1 MVSALQFKKKI
12 SISLTKFYLF
22 IINAIARKTN
32 KMSLKSKIKKLI
44 PERLISFYHFCLAAL
59 AAFYCGFPSKKMIV
73 IGITGTKGKTSAA
86 NFIWSVLN
94 SAGYKTGLIG
104 TANIRIGDIEM
115 MNKYH
120 MTMPGRFILQ
130 GLLKRM
136 ADAGCEFAV
145 VETTSEG
152 IKQWRHWGI
161 FYDIAIFTNLS
172 PEHLQ
177 SHGGSFEKY
186 KAAKSKMFKALRN
199 GSRKTVGGEEIK
211 KIIIANYDDLHK
223 EYFLNFPADKKIT
236 FGTIEGAGFQADK
249 IRNTKDGLEFFV
261 GSMPYEINVLGKF
274 NVYNALPAVAIGS
287 VFGVSNEQIRE
298 GLKSLK
304 NIPGRME
311 KIDEGQDF
319 TVFVDYAHEK
329 EGMSAVLETVS
340 EIAAEAMSKVIVLLG
355 AEGGGRDKA
364 KRPILG
370 EISAKKADFVVVSNV
385 DPYEDDPKEI
395 CEDIAVAA
403 EKFGKIRNLD
413 LFVIEDRR
421 EGIKKALSLASKNDI
436 VLITGKGS
444 EQSIIIG
451 GKRYPWD
458 DRVVVRE
465 ELNKIF

>member
-1 MVSALQFKKKI
+1 
-12 SISLTKFYLF
+12 
-22 IINAIARKTN
+22 
-32 KMSLKSKIKKLI
+32 MSLKSKIKKII
-44 PERLISFYHFCLAAL
+44 PEQFVSLYHLSLAAI
-59 AAFYCGFPSKKMIV
+59 AAFYYRWPSKKMIV

-86 NFIWSVLN
+86 NFIWSVLT
-94 SAGYKTGLIG
+94 AGGRKTGLIG
-104 TANIRIGDIEM
+104 TANIRIGEIEM
-115 MNKYH
+115 LNKYH

-130 GLLKRM
+130 KILKQM
-136 ADAGCEFAV
+136 LSAGCEFAV

-152 IKQWRHWGI
+152 IKQWRHFGI
-161 FYDIAIFTNLS
+161 FYDIAIFTNLTS
-172 PEHLQ
+172 EHLEA
-177 SHGGSFEKY
+177 HGNSFEKY
-186 KAAKSKMFKALRN
+186 KEAKGRLFKALYH
-199 GSRKTVGGEEIK
+199 GSHKIIGRKEIK
-211 KIIIANYDDLHK
+211 KIIIVNYDDPHK
-223 EYFLNFPADKKIT
+223 EYFLNFPADKKIN
-236 FGTIEGAGFQADK
+236 FGIKERSDFQADK
-249 IRNTKDGLEFFV
+249 IRNTEEGLEFLV
-261 GSMPYEINVLGKF
+261 GSTPYQINIPGKF

-298 GLKSLK
+298 GLRSLK

-311 KIDEGQDF
+311 KINEGQDF

-329 EGMSAVLETVS
+329 EGMNAVLETAG
-340 EIAAEAMSKVIVLLG
+340 EITTGKVIVLLG

-370 EISAKKADFVVVSNV
+370 EIAAKKADFIVISNV

-403 EKFGKIRNLD
+403 EKFGKIRNKD

-421 EGIKKALSLASKNDI
+421 NGIKKAISLANKNDV

-444 EQSIIIG
+444 EQSIVIG

-465 ELNKIF
+465 ELKNIK